1 MIRMRLRWQ
10 LLLVV
15 AAALV
20 ARGVVA
26 MVTLYQVDDAMIT
39 FRYAENLAAGHGFV
53 YNAGEHVLGTTS
65 PLWTLILALTALL
78 HANVPATALWIS
90 LICSGMTAGA
100 VYCLARALGS
110 GRWALLAGL
119 VYALNPRSVTVDIC
133 GLEVALFTF
142 LTVTSLHRLRRGR
155 SGEALLYAAFA
166 ALTRPEGAL
175 LFLSIAGLIYFQRR
189 RVAIVDWLLA
199 LVPLAAWVVF
209 ASLYFS
215 SPVPNSLVAKAG
227 LYGHDPIPL
236 LQRLAQMLSLTNPAG
251 WLLWIGALL
260 AIILGRNQRSRILVL
275 AGIILGIALP
285 VAAFSLR
292 IFFWYPAPLLPLLI
306 ILAVCGISRFSSQFS
321 PTQDSRRVKLAVAVV
336 VILLLVAAV
345 PVLAKRAA
353 GLQAEMQWYRVTH
366 IAAAEYLVA
375 HAGPNDSVI
384 AEDIGHFGYH
394 YRRRIVDRDG
404 LVTPQAIPYNKTQRY
419 FEFVDSVDADWLLL
433 AVMHHPSSALLEQPR
448 FHENYRPVDSED
460 GSSNPSHRLYRRQS
474 SGSVP

>member
-1 MIRMRLRWQ
+1 MTRMRFRWQ

-15 AAALV
+15 VAALV
-20 ARGVVA
+20 ARAVVA
-26 MVTLYQVDDAMIT
+26 MVTVYQVDDAMIT
-39 FRYAENLAAGHGFV
+39 FRYAENLAAGLGFV

-100 VYCLARALGS
+100 VYCLARALRA

-119 VYALNPRSVTVDIC
+119 VYALNPRSVTVDVC
-133 GLEVALFTF
+133 GLEVALFAF
-142 LTVTSLHRLRRGR
+142 LTVTSLYRLRRGK

-175 LFLSIAGLIYFQRR
+175 LFLAIVGLIYFQRR
-189 RVAIVDWLLA
+189 RVAIIDWLLA

-209 ASLYFS
+209 ASLYFG
-215 SPVPNSLVAKAG
+215 SPVPNSMVAKAG

-236 LQRLAQMLSLTNPAG
+236 LHRLAQMLSLTNAAG

-260 AIILGRNQRSRILVL
+260 AVIFGRNQRSRLLVL
-275 AGIILGIALP
+275 VGIILVIALP
-285 VAAFSLR
+285 IAAFSLR

-306 ILAVCGISRFSSQFS
+306 ILAVCGISSLSSRFSSM
-321 PTQDSRRVKLAVAVV
+321 QDSRRMKLAVAVV
-336 VILLLVAAV
+336 VVLLLVIAV
-345 PVLAKRAA
+345 PVLAKRAV
-353 GLQAEMQWYRVTH
+353 GLQAEMQWYRKTH
-366 IAAAEYLVA
+366 IAAAEYLNA
-375 HAGPNDSVI
+375 HARPDETVI

-394 YRRRIVDRDG
+394 YRGRIVDRDG

-419 FEFVDSVDADWLLL
+419 FEFIDSVDADWLLL
-433 AVMHHPSSALLEQPR
+433 AVMHHPSSTLREQPR
-448 FHENYRPVDSED
+448 FLENYRPIDYEISV
-460 GSSNPSHRLYRRQS
+460 SNSSHRLYRRQRP
-474 SGSVP
+474 GLAP